1 MSDLIDRQ
9 NAIDALKKIM
19 FTHLFECGEYIGE
32 DTREVSIMNAEK
44 ALDAIENLPSAEP
57 EPERRWIP
65 FTMREVT
72 AEEKEVYPEWDSIL
86 DCKLPDDGEEILVS
100 NGKYVWLD
108 TFIND
113 CDGCY
118 LDGGDDVEGL
128 AWQPLPEP
136 WRGE

>member
-1 MSDLIDRQ
+1 MLDLVARGDVL
-9 NAIDALKKIM
+9 DALIEKGQKSKRYK
-19 FTHLFECGEYIGE
+19 LGENWELNLSEIKE
-32 DTREVSIMNAEK
+32 AVESI
-44 ALDAIENLPSAEP
+44 PSA

-65 FTMREVT
+65 FTMRELT
-72 AEEKEVYPEWDSIL
+72 TEEKEEHPEWDYMM

-108 TFIND
+108 TFISD

-128 AWQPLPEP
+128 AWMPLPEP
-136 WRGE
+136 WKGE